1 MSFQG
6 NWLGFTS
13 GSWFGDLIVGA
24 GVTIRIFRRISK
36 ARTERISKL
45 NHTITDLGDGT
56 YNVVQYSGISQDLVN
71 SISYEGYEIV

>member
-13 GSWFGDLIVGA
+13 GSWFGDVVVGL
-24 GVTIRIFRRISK
+24 GVTVRIFRRISK
-36 ARTERISKL
+36 ARTERISKMNYTL
-45 NHTITDLGDGT
+45 TPLGGGT

-71 SISYEGYEIV
+71 SISYEGYEFP

>member
-13 GSWFGDLIVGA
+13 GSWFGDVVVGL
-24 GVTIRIFRRISK
+24 GVTVRIFRRISK
-36 ARTERISKL
+36 ARTERIAKMNYTL
-45 NHTITDLGDGT
+45 TPLGGGT

-71 SISYEGYEIV
+71 SISYEGYEFP

>member
-13 GSWFGDLIVGA
+13 GSWFGDVVVGL
-24 GVTIRIFRRISK
+24 GVTVRIFRRISK
-36 ARTERISKL
+36 ARTERIAKMNYTL
-45 NHTITDLGDGT
+45 TPLGGGT

-71 SISYEGYEIV
+71 SVSYEGYEFS